1 MTELTSVVMPQ
12 YQSWPRITC
21 SMLLSFLIVSSCSS
35 SNICKL
41 INQINNIMLYSDRTL
56 NEIVFVFKY
65 KFDIIVI
72 FKMLYSFVYFDELF
86 QGVLFLRRQQAFY
99 LFS

>member
-1 MTELTSVVMPQ
+1 
-12 YQSWPRITC
+12 
-21 SMLLSFLIVSSCSS
+21 
-35 SNICKL
+35 
-41 INQINNIMLYSDRTL
+41 MLYSDRTL

-72 FKMLYSFVYFDELF
+72 FKMLYSFVYFDKLF